1 MEESEEAQYLRS
13 RWHESDLG
21 ERYLNKWIA
30 VKERTIVADASTL
43 AEVVEMAR
51 LAAPIGKEA
60 LYAFVE
66 FERRL

>member
-1 MEESEEAQYLRS
+1 MEESEEARYLRS
-13 RWHESDLG
+13 RWSESDLG

-30 VKERTIVADASTL
+30 VKERTIVADALTL

-60 LYAFVE
+60 LLAFVE